1 MANRDANG
9 RLYFKFTFH
18 TRTLYDMENTNE
30 VDDREVTRLH
40 TETGKA
46 WDEASAQYTRELE
59 ASVAKLK
66 AGIAN
71 VLEPEIGHLTR
82 LLSNGGDVLHVQCA
96 GGTDTL
102 SLLLVGASTVT
113 GTDISP
119 NMLAIAEEKAS
130 LLNLDAEWVLADTA
144 RLPEALHN
152 RFDLVYTGRGALNWM
167 MDINVWAK
175 NVCACV
181 RPGGHLFIFEGHPLD
196 WVWDETS
203 PTLQIH
209 PDYGGYFDKAIATE
223 GTWPE
228 SYIDTDNKPEAGW
241 SVKHERQWTLGQV
254 VTAVAQHGMIIELLS
269 EHPDYYWDAHPVL
282 TGSARTQLPHT
293 YVLVARKPE

>member
-1 MANRDANG
+1 MD
-9 RLYFKFTFH
+9 
-18 TRTLYDMENTNE
+18 NTNE
-30 VDDREVTRLH
+30 VDDREIARLH
-40 TETGKA
+40 NETGKA

-59 ASVAKLK
+59 ASIAKLD
-66 AGIAN
+66 AGIPN
-71 VLEPEIGHLTR
+71 LLDPEIGHLTR

-130 LLNLDAEWVLADTA
+130 RLNLDAEWVLADTA
-144 RLPEALHN
+144 RLPESLHN
-152 RFDLVYTGRGALNWM
+152 RFDIVYTGRGALNWM
-167 MDINVWAK
+167 MDINTWAK
-175 NVCACV
+175 NVCNCV

-209 PDYGGYFDKAIATE
+209 PGYGGYFDKAISTDGE
-223 GTWPE
+223 WPE
-228 SYIDTDNKPEAGW
+228 SYIDTDNKPAAGW
-241 SVKHERQWTLGQV
+241 SAKHERQWTLGQV
-254 VTAVAQHGMIIELLS
+254 VTAVAQQGMIIEVLS

-282 TGSARTQLPHT
+282 TGAVRTHLPHS
-293 YVLVARKPE
+293 YVLIARKPVNA